1 MVSSMTTIRLVIAD
15 DHRIILEGLEQL
27 FGRERD
33 IQVVATCTTGD
44 AALAAI
50 RKHTPDVAV
59 LDVNMPES
67 DGLMV
72 LRRVR
77 AETSRT
83 RVILLTATLDDDQAV
98 EAVQAGV
105 HGIVLK
111 ESAAVMLVEAVR
123 RVAGGGR
130 MIDQSVSN
138 RAMARMMERNE
149 AQVLARTLSPRETE
163 VVTMVATGLTN
174 KEIAVKL
181 SISEGTVKTHLHT
194 IYRKLNVDGRVELA
208 VYAMDHGLA

>member
-1 MVSSMTTIRLVIAD
+1 MIRLVIAD

-33 IQVVATCTTGD
+33 IQVLATCTTGD
-44 AALAAI
+44 AALDAI
-50 RKHTPDVAV
+50 RKHQPDVAV

-77 AETSRT
+77 AEMSKT
-83 RVILLTATLDDDQAV
+83 RVVLLTATLDDDQAV

-111 ESAAVMLVEAVR
+111 ESAAVMLVDCVR

-130 MIDQSVSN
+130 VIDQTVSS
-138 RAMARMMERNE
+138 RAMNRLMERNE
-149 AQVLARTLSPRETE
+149 AQELARTLSPRETE

-174 KEIAVKL
+174 KQIASRL

-194 IYRKLNVDGRVELA
+194 IYRKLNVEGRVELA
-208 VYAMDHGLA
+208 VYAVDHGLA

>member
-1 MVSSMTTIRLVIAD
+1 MIRIIIAD

-33 IQVVATCTTGD
+33 IQVLATCTTGD
-44 AALAAI
+44 AALEAI
-50 RKHTPDVAV
+50 RKHQPDVAV

-83 RVILLTATLDDDQAV
+83 RVVLLTATLDDDQAV

-111 ESAAVMLVEAVR
+111 ESAAVMLVDCVR
-123 RVAGGGR
+123 RVAAGGR
-130 MIDQSVSN
+130 VLDQTVSN
-138 RAMARMMERNE
+138 RAMSRMMERNE
-149 AQVLARTLSPRETE
+149 AQELARTLSPRETE
-163 VVTMVATGLTN
+163 VVAMVATGLTN
-174 KEIAVKL
+174 KEIASRL
-181 SISEGTVKTHLHT
+181 SNSEGTVKTHLHT
-194 IYRKLNVDGRVELA
+194 IYRKLNVEGRVELA
-208 VYAMDHGLA
+208 VYAVDHGLT

>member
-1 MVSSMTTIRLVIAD
+1 MIRMVIAD
-15 DHRIILEGLEQL
+15 DHRMILEGLEQL
-27 FGRERD
+27 FGRERG

-44 AALAAI
+44 AALEAI

-67 DGLMV
+67 DGLAV
-72 LRRVR
+72 LRRLR
-77 AETSRT
+77 SENSRT
-83 RVILLTATLDDDQAV
+83 RVILLTATLEDDQAV
-98 EAVQAGV
+98 EAVQTGV

-174 KEIAVKL
+174 KEIAAKL

-194 IYRKLNVDGRVELA
+194 IYRKLNVEGRVELA
-208 VYAMDHGLA
+208 VYAVDHGLA

>member
-1 MVSSMTTIRLVIAD
+1 MIRLVIAD

-33 IQVVATCTTGD
+33 IQVMATCTTGN
-44 AALAAI
+44 AALEAI
-50 RKHTPDVAV
+50 RKHQPDVAV

-67 DGLMV
+67 DGIMV

-83 RVILLTATLDDDQAV
+83 RVVLLTATLDDDQAV

-111 ESAAVMLVEAVR
+111 ESAAVMLVDCVR

-130 MIDQSVSN
+130 VIDQTVSN

-149 AQVLARTLSPRETE
+149 AQELARTLSPRETE
-163 VVTMVATGLTN
+163 VVTMVAAGLTN
-174 KEIAVKL
+174 KEIAVRL
-181 SISEGTVKTHLHT
+181 AISEGTVKTHLHT

-208 VYAMDHGLA
+208 VYAVDHGLA